1 MTDFEYDAMQK
12 KRIARGDHNRKRKS
26 RKCTLPS
33 DYLTPAEMKR
43 RNGEVKQYN
52 LSRPMP
58 FEEFQAMPEDL
69 QAEYLRFLRAR
80 FAASDRKIAEMMG
93 VSHPVI
99 ARYRE
104 KLGVTAQSGTRLRP
118 TEEQSMDWR
127 KWSVG
132 IDDRCELNPDVP
144 AGAPALDEISAPGA
158 NCAAQKTTPTHKAPR
173 MLGGHFTIEGDAE
186 HAAAQLADLFRGD
199 PRLVRFTLDF
209 AFLGAEQ

>member
-1 MTDFEYDAMQK
+1 
-12 KRIARGDHNRKRKS
+12 
-26 RKCTLPS
+26 
-33 DYLTPAEMKR
+33 
-43 RNGEVKQYN
+43 
-52 LSRPMP
+52 
-58 FEEFQAMPEDL
+58 MPEDL
-69 QAEYLRFLRAR
+69 QAEYLRFLRSR

-104 KLGVTAQSGTRLRP
+104 KLGVMARSDTRLRP

-127 KWSVG
+127 KWSAG
-132 IDDRCELNPDVP
+132 SSDRREPDTGVP
-144 AGAPALDEISAPGA
+144 NETPADSDAAPVPEAT
-158 NCAAQKTTPTHKAPR
+158 CAAQQTATTRKAPR

-186 HAAAQLADLFRGD
+186 HAAAQLAGLFRGD

>member
-1 MTDFEYDAMQK
+1 MQK

-104 KLGVTAQSGTRLRP
+104 TLGVTARAGTRLRP
-118 TEEQSMDWR
+118 TEEQTMDWR
-127 KWSVG
+127 KWS
-132 IDDRCELNPDVP
+132 DRSSDRHEPDTDVP
-144 AGAPALDEISAPGA
+144 DETPAGSDAAPVLEA
-158 NCAAQKTTPTHKAPR
+158 NYAAQQTTPTHKAPR